1 MNEKILAAID
11 FLASKIKDGV
21 TADEALKY
29 TQAAVN
35 LANANICLINA
46 KK

>member
-1 MNEKILAAID
+1 MNEKILKAIE
-11 FLASKIKDGV
+11 FLAGKIKDGV

-35 LANANICLINA
+35 IANAGAVLVNHN
-46 KK
+46 K